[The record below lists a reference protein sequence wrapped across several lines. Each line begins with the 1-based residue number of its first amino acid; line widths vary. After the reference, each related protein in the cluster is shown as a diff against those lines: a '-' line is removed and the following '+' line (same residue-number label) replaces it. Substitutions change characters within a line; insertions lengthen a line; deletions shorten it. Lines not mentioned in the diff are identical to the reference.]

1 MDSVTTLTLQL
12 IDDDPEGIR
21 VCRVE
26 AESLITVVI
35 PREVVN
41 EAKRLPD
48 IPQRGIY
55 YLIDEDHGNIS
66 RVYAGQTTQGI
77 SRLDNHRSNKDFWNK
92 AIMFLDAGQN
102 INRDALDGLEAK
114 AVDYIRAHGSYEVEN
129 TNTPN
134 PYVNPYKEGAI
145 ERLHESILFRMKV
158 LGYDLDRKDSG
169 PSVSDTIFHT
179 RRNGIKGIGR
189 YDKDTGKFIVFAG
202 SQVDLSRSVLKNEA
216 VNIARERLF
225 GNQLG
230 VVDLAE
236 DLEFSTPSAAAV
248 FVLGGSQNGWVEW
261 VNDQGR
267 TLDQVYRNE
276 KNDVDSD

>member
-12 IDDDPEGIR
+12 IDDDPEGMRI
-21 VCRVE
+21 CRVE

-35 PREVVN
+35 PREMVN

-77 SRLDNHRSNKDFWNK
+77 LRLDNHRSNKDFWNK
-92 AIMFLDAGQN
+92 AIMFLDTGQN

-114 AVDYIRAHGSYEVEN
+114 AVDYIRTHGSYEVEN

-134 PYVNPYKEGAI
+134 PYVSPYKEGAI

-169 PSVSDTIFHT
+169 PSVPDTIFHT

-202 SQVDLSRSVLKNEA
+202 SQVDLSRPVLKNEG
-216 VNIARERLF
+216 VSTARRRLS
-225 GNQLG
+225 G
-230 VVDLAE
+230 VTDLAE

-261 VNDQGR
+261 VNDQGQ
-267 TLDQVYRNE
+267 TLDQVYRN
-276 KNDVDSD
+276 SDNQNY